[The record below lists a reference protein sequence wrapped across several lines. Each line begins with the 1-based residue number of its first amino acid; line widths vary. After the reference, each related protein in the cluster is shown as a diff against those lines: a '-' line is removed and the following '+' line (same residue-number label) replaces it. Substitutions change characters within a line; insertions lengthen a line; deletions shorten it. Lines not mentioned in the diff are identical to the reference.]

1 MSCIGINASIDIFYE
16 VNHLVLNMCCVIGNL
31 SIVILSDIKQH
42 FALENVVQIIMIDT
56 SRNSETNNAILFP
69 NTTNLA

>member
-1 MSCIGINASIDIFYE
+1 
-16 VNHLVLNMCCVIGNL
+16 MCRVIGNL
-31 SIVILSDIKQH
+31 SIVILSDLKQH

-56 SRNSETNNAILFP
+56 SGNSETNNAILFP

>member
-1 MSCIGINASIDIFYE
+1 MSCIGINAFIDIFYE
-16 VNHLVLNMCCVIGNL
+16 VNHLVLNMCRVIGNL